1 MLRAPL
7 RVYGK
12 YLKTS
17 GLKRVG
23 EKCEF
28 SNVCNDVTNKSMSKT
43 GFFLCSFCKAEDL
56 IIYQQMAQLHSKC
69 LINNYRKIKYF

>member
-7 RVYGK
+7 RLYGK

-28 SNVCNDVTNKSMSKT
+28 SNVCNDITNKSISKNR
-43 GFFLCSFCKAEDL
+43 FFLCSFCKAVVL

-69 LINNYRKIKYF
+69 LINNFRKRKYF